1 MQAYALNSLNMNT
14 LGMMLVHINC
24 YSRVFFRTAVSFAS
38 HGFHSFDVWFLG
50 HEIRLDMSY
59 DLIT

>member
-1 MQAYALNSLNMNT
+1 MNT

-24 YSRVFFRTAVSFAS
+24 YSRFFFRTAVSFAS
-38 HGFHSFDVWFLG
+38 HGFHSFDVWYLG